1 MFNKKN
7 VVYDEGIESIPLS
20 IIDTTEVPKQN
31 NLQ

>member
-7 VVYDEGIESIPLS
+7 VAYDDGNDIIPLS
-20 IIDTTEVPKQN
+20 IIDTTEVPKQS